1 MHAYDA
7 GPSYSRRSRAAS
19 LDYQE
24 EEVVEESI
32 EYQPDDDVNKPSGM
46 HLTTRH
52 TRSHYD
58 LHEKKGGGGR
68 VRGGFMAPTQ
78 SSNRG
83 PRVPLQP
90 REMEPPIAPSHAPEH
105 GTHRSAAS
113 CFGGGSSSGSGGWG
127 ASCSSSRC
135 GGSSCSCLSPG
146 ASGTSARR
154 GHQRGTHDKPHTQR
168 DLRVAGGSAIVGA
181 SPNVVQNQRS
191 FFQLPASPV
200 RHAMRGGGA
209 AMTPPS
215 PDAMLVP
222 GSPIPGFDAGGL
234 EGSDCGGEDGYQ
246 ASASM
251 SNLHAE
257 VNEGRGGGGGGGGL
271 SSGMMGR
278 EAGLM
283 RRYADT
289 PPDNEVFDPPSSAEH
304 GPEVQDDGGLNM
316 QPSPPI
322 LATAVAQAPSSG
334 GIQQGPWYL
343 PPSFNALQPGAHSEV
358 PSGRVSRQCG
368 SRGRM
373 SSVSANDEIEEDID
387 ELDELARNLAS
398 RGSVAA
404 EVSQSNSPFP
414 HDAVGTPTRE
424 THPPPPRQP
433 QNQQITDEVGSM
445 QPPIVQRSQSD
456 GSSQHRNR
464 NNQQRISHDG
474 SVASGELPDE
484 YAANDFP
491 WDGPSP
497 SSPEIGNQYNLG
509 RTAPPEVLHSQL
521 GLGNNGSSGFAPAP
535 AGDAVIDHA
544 AGARGSR
551 RGSDAAAAGDF
562 QQYADPRRPSLDQP
576 PPGIERLE
584 SLHSQEDAAATRA
597 EQQPSRRSSRS
608 SRHDSSGSN
617 AAAARDAAAAATAN
631 AAAEE
636 EAAALAEAEAMV
648 QRLQGLEGD
657 AWSAVEGPLPH
668 GTYSDDPSESEE
680 STSGVH
686 HHHPTRAMMPQR
698 GGPSGMPPP
707 VHTDFSTSLIPEL
720 DDASARNEAI
730 QLADTLRSQGAG
742 GSSLRVGAAVSRG
755 PRAAMEDRLQL
766 QPLPAPPDDDRGG
779 SNTSGVSGG
788 GAAAYLAVFDGHN
801 GAGTAHEAKSRLHLH
816 LRRRIL
822 AASRAR
828 LTSQRQQQGGAVA
841 AAQRARAGVNV
852 QPSLPPAP
860 FSTEGLSTA
869 IEYSFADLDT
879 WLRAHARPI
888 SGVPTSAGSRRSGSS
903 DGELLDRMLGRDPAG
918 LGNYP
923 INAPSSAGSNGFV
936 IGAPS
941 EADEAYDDEDLA
953 ESTPGGI
960 DESSQSVHESF
971 GNPIGHLAA
980 EQPRAAD
987 GTSLAVDPSRA
998 GGSAGGPA
1006 EDDGPSVV
1014 GGGSTAL
1021 VCVAC
1026 GRRLHIAHVGDSR
1039 AVLVTAGRPVA
1050 RLTVDHTPAEPS
1062 EAERIVAAGG
1072 FISRGRVAGVLAV
1085 SRALGDLEL
1094 QPYISPEPQLGVFTL
1109 PEPSEAPSVLILA
1122 SDGLWAHLEDEE
1134 AASIAGAHPEEPQAA
1149 ADALMAEVARRGGR
1163 DNASVIVA
1171 SWV

>member
-1 MHAYDA
+1 
-7 GPSYSRRSRAAS
+7 
-19 LDYQE
+19 
-24 EEVVEESI
+24 
-32 EYQPDDDVNKPSGM
+32 
-46 HLTTRH
+46 
-52 TRSHYD
+52 
-58 LHEKKGGGGR
+58 
-68 VRGGFMAPTQ
+68 
-78 SSNRG
+78 
-83 PRVPLQP
+83 
-90 REMEPPIAPSHAPEH
+90 
-105 GTHRSAAS
+105 
-113 CFGGGSSSGSGGWG
+113 
-127 ASCSSSRC
+127 
-135 GGSSCSCLSPG
+135 
-146 ASGTSARR
+146 
-154 GHQRGTHDKPHTQR
+154 
-168 DLRVAGGSAIVGA
+168 
-181 SPNVVQNQRS
+181 
-191 FFQLPASPV
+191 
-200 RHAMRGGGA
+200 MRGGGA

-257 VNEGRGGGGGGGGL
+257 VNEGRGGGGGGGL

-551 RGSDAAAAGDF
+551 RGSDAAAAAGDF

-576 PPGIERLE
+576 PPGIERSRAYILKR
-584 SLHSQEDAAATRA
+584 TR
-597 EQQPSRRSSRS
+597 RRHGQSSSRA
-608 SRHDSSGSN
+608 G
-617 AAAARDAAAAATAN
+617 AAVGAADTIRRAA
-631 AAAEE
+631 
-636 EAAALAEAEAMV
+636 MR
-648 QRLQGLEGD
+648 QRREMRQ
-657 AWSAVEGPLPH
+657 
-668 GTYSDDPSESEE
+668 
-680 STSGVH
+680 
-686 HHHPTRAMMPQR
+686 RRRRRMPQR
-698 GGPSGMPPP
+698 RRRRRRLRRPRRW
-707 VHTDFSTSLIPEL
+707 FSVF
-720 DDASARNEAI
+720 RV
-730 QLADTLRSQGAG
+730 
-742 GSSLRVGAAVSRG
+742 LRVTRG
-755 PRAAMEDRLQL
+755 LL
-766 QPLPAPPDDDRGG
+766 
-779 SNTSGVSGG
+779 
-788 GAAAYLAVFDGHN
+788 
-801 GAGTAHEAKSRLHLH
+801 
-816 LRRRIL
+816 
-822 AASRAR
+822 
-828 LTSQRQQQGGAVA
+828 
-841 AAQRARAGVNV
+841 
-852 QPSLPPAP
+852 
-860 FSTEGLSTA
+860 
-869 IEYSFADLDT
+869 
-879 WLRAHARPI
+879 LRAI
-888 SGVPTSAGSRRSGSS
+888 
-903 DGELLDRMLGRDPAG
+903 
-918 LGNYP
+918 
-923 INAPSSAGSNGFV
+923 
-936 IGAPS
+936 
-941 EADEAYDDEDLA
+941 
-953 ESTPGGI
+953 
-960 DESSQSVHESF
+960 
-971 GNPIGHLAA
+971 
-980 EQPRAAD
+980 
-987 GTSLAVDPSRA
+987 
-998 GGSAGGPA
+998 
-1006 EDDGPSVV
+1006 
-1014 GGGSTAL
+1014 
-1021 VCVAC
+1021 
-1026 GRRLHIAHVGDSR
+1026 
-1039 AVLVTAGRPVA
+1039 
-1050 RLTVDHTPAEPS
+1050 
-1062 EAERIVAAGG
+1062 
-1072 FISRGRVAGVLAV
+1072 
-1085 SRALGDLEL
+1085 
-1094 QPYISPEPQLGVFTL
+1094 
-1109 PEPSEAPSVLILA
+1109 
-1122 SDGLWAHLEDEE
+1122 
-1134 AASIAGAHPEEPQAA
+1134 
-1149 ADALMAEVARRGGR
+1149 
-1163 DNASVIVA
+1163 A
-1171 SWV
+1171 SWHLFG